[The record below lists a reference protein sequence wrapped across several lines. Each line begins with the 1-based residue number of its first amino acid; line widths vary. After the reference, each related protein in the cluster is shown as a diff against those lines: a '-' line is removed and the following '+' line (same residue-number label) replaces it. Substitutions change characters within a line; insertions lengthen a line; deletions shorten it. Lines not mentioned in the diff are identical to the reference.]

1 MISAIRNHS
10 TRYVLYQPEQKKI
23 ISILCYVCGL
33 LNAFLEETF
42 PPSFCLL
49 YITGHA
55 EGPHEKPCGASSG
68 KLAQILPF
76 AQRFSFV
83 TVVFINEICFLFQF
97 IKIMYVQ
104 EVLTNII

>member
-1 MISAIRNHS
+1 MFYIS
-10 TRYVLYQPEQKKI
+10 LKKKI
-23 ISILCYVCGL
+23 ELVDIDSL
-33 LNAFLEETF
+33 LRLSVAKCLSRDNFSPA
-42 PPSFCLL
+42 FCLL
-49 YITGHA
+49 YITAHA
-55 EGPHEKPCGASSG
+55 KGPHEKPCGASSG